1 MSMTVWS
8 PDGDAESVISKLAGW
23 QGGWTIFYWAWLFAF
38 ATFVGLFFARISKG
52 RTIREYVLDTW
63 SFHRSCVLSGSPLL
77 VALQLT

>member
-23 QGGWTIFYWAWLFAF
+23 QGGWTILYWAWLIAF

-52 RTIREYVLDTW
+52 RTIREYVLDT
-63 SFHRSCVLSGSPLL
+63 
-77 VALQLT
+77 